1 MVSAS
6 MGKAKVNGLLV
17 DKRLVGMKRIEDMSE
32 SELRIL
38 LGIMETGSGSGA

>member
-17 DKRLVGMKRIEDMSE
+17 DKHLVGMKRIEDMNE
-32 SELRIL
+32 NELRAL
-38 LGIMETGSGSGA
+38 LGVMETGRESGD

>member
-6 MGKAKVNGLLV
+6 MGKAKVNGLLI
-17 DKRLVGMKRIEDMSE
+17 DRHLVGMKRIEDMNE
-32 SELRIL
+32 PELRAL